1 MISVRN
7 STAIL
12 VLAFLVYGTVSLA
25 QSDTQATFVSK
36 CQPCHGPMGD
46 GNTPMGRKLGVVK
59 FNSEDVI
66 KSSDASLL
74 TAVKNGKGQMP
85 PFANK
90 LSEAQR
96 KDLIV
101 YIRSL
106 SAK

>member
-1 MISVRN
+1 MISIRK

-12 VLAFLVYGTVSLA
+12 FVAFLASATFTLA

-36 CQPCHGPMGD
+36 CQPCHGPTGD
-46 GNTPMGRKLGVVK
+46 GNTPMGKKLGVVK
-59 FNSEDVI
+59 FSSEDVV

-74 TAVKNGKGQMP
+74 AIAKNGKGQMP
-85 PFANK
+85 PFGNK
-90 LSEAQR
+90 LSEAQL

-106 SAK
+106 NAK